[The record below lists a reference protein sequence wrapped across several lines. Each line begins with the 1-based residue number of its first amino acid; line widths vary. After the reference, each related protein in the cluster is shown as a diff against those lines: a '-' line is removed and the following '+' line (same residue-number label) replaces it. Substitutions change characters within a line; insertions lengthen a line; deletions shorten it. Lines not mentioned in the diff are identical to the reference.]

1 MKTPY
6 SSFTSVNKYLTKDY
20 PIPVSSLGDAYQ
32 EPLDLMEG
40 EGMDY
45 FNLGDFITDVGDFA
59 KKVADPIKNVVAVAG
74 SIKGSTTPP
83 LTSGQVKAAAG
94 SGVQYVQTGSNSNDT
109 LNQLLQMQLL
119 QTGSKK
125 DDSNSAL
132 MWGGIGLGVLV
143 LVVLIV
149 KMKG

>member
-32 EPLDLMEG
+32 EELDLMEG
-40 EGMDY
+40 MEY
-45 FNLGDFITDVGDFA
+45 FNLGDFISDVGDFA

-74 SIKGSTTPP
+74 TIKGATTPP
-83 LTSGQVKAAAG
+83 LTSGQVQAAAG
-94 SGVQYVQTGSNSNDT
+94 SGVQYVQTGSSSNDT
-109 LNQLLQMQLL
+109 LNQLLQL
-119 QTGSKK
+119 QMLKNNDKK
-125 DDSNSAL
+125 DDTNPAL
-132 MWGGIGLGVLV
+132 IWGGIGLGVVV
-143 LVVLIV
+143 LIVLIV